1 MHATCY
7 FLMMPHRAAGRP
19 PLLERK
25 TARMQP
31 VTSDD
36 ALRQAPSGLP
46 GQKERRAPV
55 QAGVVQQCG
64 VHVHLRVQPG
74 VARDQACQL
83 AIVHVRPVHP
93 GAVGEL
99 I

>member
-1 MHATCY
+1 
-7 FLMMPHRAAGRP
+7 
-19 PLLERK
+19 
-25 TARMQP
+25 
-31 VTSDD
+31 
-36 ALRQAPSGLP
+36 
-46 GQKERRAPV
+46 
-55 QAGVVQQCG
+55 
-64 VHVHLRVQPG
+64 